1 MELKI
6 AKKPIIKW
14 QVGWDDENIPAFGL
28 EFFDSE
34 TEAQKYAES
43 LDSEGETGIVLMI
56 FPALLLLWLV
66 IHLAVTDQRGMLM
79 GVYLGCLGVMVF
91 IFASMMG

>member
-1 MELKI
+1 MTAPFL
-6 AKKPIIKW
+6 
-14 QVGWDDENIPAFGL
+14 VGNSSTAFGSKL
-28 EFFDSE
+28 MLITNTVIFL
-34 TEAQKYAES
+34 S
-43 LDSEGETGIVLMI
+43 LI

-66 IHLAVTDQRGMLM
+66 IHLAVTDQKGMLM

>member
-1 MELKI
+1 MLI
-6 AKKPIIKW
+6 TNTVI
-14 QVGWDDENIPAFGL
+14 FL
-28 EFFDSE
+28 
-34 TEAQKYAES
+34 S
-43 LDSEGETGIVLMI
+43 LI

-66 IHLAVTDQRGMLM
+66 IHLAVTDQKGMLM